1 MEEKIDIKNIKETDV
16 LFLKA
21 IQDVVKSLQIIEE
34 LIETNG
40 PRQSQT
46 DSLLSDYEH
55 LLEESKIRNKPLSDT
70 SYIKI
75 AKEIEKQRDIRR
87 HQKNEFE
94 LERIYMQ
101 QNEKLFHKEYRAFF
115 TNEIYQRFTALN
127 QPYKPRVLTDK
138 QIEEL
143 LAITVEESKKTRKT
157 NREKNNE
164 IINQKI
170 KEMLEQGY
178 SQKRIAV
185 ELKMSQPSV
194 SLRIKKMKELQNA

>member
-21 IQDVVKSLQIIEE
+21 IQDVVKSLKIIEE

-55 LLEESKIRNKPLSDT
+55 LLEESKTRNKSLSDT
-70 SYIKI
+70 AYIKI

-101 QNEKLFHKEYRAFF
+101 QNEKLFHKEHRTFF
-115 TNEIYQRFTALN
+115 TNEIYRRFTELN
-127 QPYKPRVLTDK
+127 QPYKPRILTDK

-178 SQKRIAV
+178 SQKKIAV
-185 ELKMSQPSV
+185 ELKMSQPSIC
-194 SLRIKKMKELQNA
+194 LRIKKMKELQEV